1 MPSIRLR
8 AGAVLVVLVCV
19 AAGGLA
25 RHRRRGEPTEEARR
39 LASDLRAQ
47 PSWPAAVGSVQPEL
61 TLPAV
66 TPQENPE
73 KPEQPKNEGKKSV
86 HVAPSARARAP
97 AHAKDT
103 KTHVA
108 PAGAR
113 ERDITAQAVDHH
125 TVSPRAH
132 AAGAT
137 ISQRATATST
147 AGHLDPALQAAAA
160 RLTPARLSHAA
171 TLIPSGNVLAAGG
184 LTNTAASHNAAIYNP
199 ATGIGTSLAP
209 STNISTG
216 RPSQTATLLGK
227 SNSKTRIAGRN
238 SGEKSSAPPLL
249 FFDTTTYVPIT
260 DLGAPGASSA
270 SDINNNGDVIGV
282 DGNGAFTLTASADM
296 NYVPWSGAFVYPY
309 ALNDSGVISGWA
321 GFADGVPLA
330 FRYDP
335 MTDAQPV
342 NQPGASQGF
351 GINGDYA
358 LDNTNGRA

>member
-1 MPSIRLR
+1 M
-8 AGAVLVVLVCV
+8 
-19 AAGGLA
+19 
-25 RHRRRGEPTEEARR
+25 
-39 LASDLRAQ
+39 
-47 PSWPAAVGSVQPEL
+47 
-61 TLPAV
+61 
-66 TPQENPE
+66 
-73 KPEQPKNEGKKSV
+73 
-86 HVAPSARARAP
+86 APSARARAP